1 MTQKFSLT
9 QDAYERL
16 RADLLSCRLKPG
28 ERLRINDLCKHLS
41 VSLGAVR
48 EALSRLTS
56 EGLVSAEPQLG
67 FSVAPI
73 SAVDLKDLTM
83 VRTEIEGLCLRHA
96 VAVGDLAWESRIV
109 AAFHRLSRTPHNAP
123 DDPQRLNDSF
133 ASAHAAFHQELVS
146 ACTSPWLHRMRET
159 LFAQSARYIALSV
172 PLARQDR
179 DRNQEHRELMDAVI
193 SRDADRAAE
202 LMTAHLNLTT
212 QILID
217 ALAAPANSDALYA
230 SGMNTAESERT
241 DGLITPSSRRVL
253 RPPAV

>member
-9 QDAYERL
+9 QEAYERL
-16 RADLLSCRLKPG
+16 RADLLSCRLRPG
-28 ERLRINDLCKHLS
+28 ERLRINELCKHLS

-67 FSVAPI
+67 FRVAPI

-96 VAVGDLAWESRIV
+96 VAAGDLAWESRIV

-123 DDPQRLNDSF
+123 EDPQRLNDEF
-133 ASAHAAFHQELVS
+133 AVAHADFHQELVS
-146 ACTSPWLHRMRET
+146 ACASPWLHRTRDT

-172 PLARQDR
+172 PLARRDR
-179 DRNQEHRELMDAVI
+179 DRNKEHQELMDAVI
-193 SRDADRAAE
+193 SRNADHAVE
-202 LMTAHLNLTT
+202 LTTAHLNLTT

-217 ALAAPANSDALYA
+217 ALAVQTNSDTVKRIA
-230 SGMNTAESERT
+230 AE
-241 DGLITPSSRRVL
+241 
-253 RPPAV
+253 